1 MNYEEVIRF
10 IFNSLP
16 MYQRI
21 GPAAYKTGL
30 DNTIILDKYFSSP
43 HKNFKT
49 IHIAGTNGKGSVS
62 HSLASVLQEAGYKA
76 GLYTSPHLIDYR
88 ERIRVNGQ
96 MITKKYV
103 QNFIN
108 ENVGIISEI
117 RPSFFEM
124 SVALAFD
131 YFRSC
136 NVDIAVIETGLGGR
150 LDSTNIINPVL
161 TIITNIDYDHTQ
173 FLGNS
178 LDKIAGEKAGI
189 IKSNTPCIIG
199 ETHSETE
206 NVFIQKAIEVSAPII
221 FADKHISTHLESFNN
236 QSGNYTI
243 TNNSK
248 ISTLEFALTGRYQQK
263 NLATI
268 IQSLETLQSLRIKIP
283 DESIKRGLKE
293 VKSNTG
299 LRGRWEI
306 LKQEPLTICD
316 TGHNKA
322 GIEYVVRQLA
332 EQNKKKMHLII
343 GFVADKDVSDILNLF
358 PSNARYY
365 FTQASV
371 SRAMPVS
378 QLYTVATKHN
388 LKGTCYSDVISAY
401 NSARENADKDDLIFI
416 GGSTFVV
423 ADLLSNI

>member
-178 LDKIAGEKAGI
+178 LDKIAG
-189 IKSNTPCIIG
+189 KSRCP
-199 ETHSETE
+199 
-206 NVFIQKAIEVSAPII
+206 AP
-221 FADKHISTHLESFNN
+221 
-236 QSGNYTI
+236 G
-243 TNNSK
+243 
-248 ISTLEFALTGRYQQK
+248 
-263 NLATI
+263 
-268 IQSLETLQSLRIKIP
+268 
-283 DESIKRGLKE
+283 
-293 VKSNTG
+293 
-299 LRGRWEI
+299 
-306 LKQEPLTICD
+306 
-316 TGHNKA
+316 
-322 GIEYVVRQLA
+322 
-332 EQNKKKMHLII
+332 
-343 GFVADKDVSDILNLF
+343 
-358 PSNARYY
+358 
-365 FTQASV
+365 
-371 SRAMPVS
+371 
-378 QLYTVATKHN
+378 
-388 LKGTCYSDVISAY
+388 
-401 NSARENADKDDLIFI
+401 
-416 GGSTFVV
+416 
-423 ADLLSNI
+423 